1 MSTPCRTS
9 SPGAGRARPP
19 AARIEVTEFLIKWK
33 GYSTEQNTWEPAAHV
48 PDALV
53 TEFNESRVGLHEET
67 ENDDSSEGAD
77 SEGEQN
83 TAPAPP
89 CAKRKSA
96 PARARQSPSAK
107 RAAVGSAGSSSATGS
122 RSAGKRIA
130 ADSSDEEAAAP
141 APKRSRKAAQPKAQ
155 PKGKAKAKGKG
166 KGK

>member
-1 MSTPCRTS
+1 M
-9 SPGAGRARPP
+9 
-19 AARIEVTEFLIKWK
+19 TEFLIKWK

-130 ADSSDEEAAAP
+130 ADSSEEEASAP
-141 APKRSRKAAQPKAQ
+141 GNFTCKPLVFTSL
-155 PKGKAKAKGKG
+155 
-166 KGK
+166 